1 MNYDNLFEIL
11 TITNYN
17 FNKFISIRNN
27 MDLMDKEKIIFM
39 ISILIVAILN
49 QLVTNVSAQNITQN
63 NTQLLDIQKLTSITF
78 QNTSVSLP
86 SASAKINNQEVPHS
100 IVVALPIRAD
110 EKIWAGTVTFTA
122 SKPIEVEVLHKYIPI
137 TKPDDKHGEP
147 SNGKWF
153 DGTPI
158 ALSTM
163 TMFSNTP
170 VTITDKPY
178 SAGSFTFAG
187 SALIFHKTNGQPFS
201 VTYTLDAVAKNIT
214 K

>member
-1 MNYDNLFEIL
+1 
-11 TITNYN
+11 
-17 FNKFISIRNN
+17 
-27 MDLMDKEKIIFM
+27 MDIEKIIF
-39 ISILIVAILN
+39 IFSILIVATLN

-78 QNTSVSLP
+78 QNTSLSLP
-86 SASAKINNQEVPHS
+86 SASAKINNQTIPHS
-100 IVVALPIRAD
+100 TVVALPIRAD
-110 EKIWAGTVTFTA
+110 EKIWTGTVTFTA
-122 SKPIEVEVLHKYIPI
+122 SKPIEVEVLHKYNPMII
-137 TKPDDKHGEP
+137 PDDEHGEP
-147 SNGKWF
+147 SIALWF
-153 DGTPI
+153 DETPI

-170 VTITDKPY
+170 LTITDKPY

-187 SALIFHKTNGQPFS
+187 SALLFHKTNGQPFS

>member
-1 MNYDNLFEIL
+1 
-11 TITNYN
+11 
-17 FNKFISIRNN
+17 
-27 MDLMDKEKIIFM
+27 MDLMNKEKIIFM
-39 ISILIVAILN
+39 SSILIVSILN

-110 EKIWAGTVTFTA
+110 GKIWTGTVTFTA
-122 SKPIEVEVLHKYIPI
+122 SKPVEVEVLHKYLPI
-137 TKPDDKHGEP
+137 TKPDDNHGAP
-147 SNGKWF
+147 SNAKWF

>member
-1 MNYDNLFEIL
+1 MRSNIIIL
-11 TITNYN
+11 I
-17 FNKFISIRNN
+17 
-27 MDLMDKEKIIFM
+27 
-39 ISILIVAILN
+39 ISILSVSILYHTVTIVSGQTHPAINL
-49 QLVTNVSAQNITQN
+49 
-63 NTQLLDIQKLTSITF
+63 QKLNSVTI
-78 QNTSVSLP
+78 QNTSSSMP
-86 SASAKINNQEVPHS
+86 SVSAKINNQEIPHS

-110 EKIWAGTVTFTA
+110 GKIWTGTVTFTA
-122 SKPIEVEVLHKYIPI
+122 SKPIETEVLHKYLPVIQQD
-137 TKPDDKHGEP
+137 TKHGEP
-147 SNGKWF
+147 SNAKWF

-187 SALIFHKTNGQPFS
+187 TALVFHKTNGQPFS
-201 VTYTLDAVAKNIT
+201 VTYTLDAVAKDLT